1 MPEETTSGRDRM
13 DALPAAV
20 LAFSAGLELE
30 TTLDRIVTAA
40 AGLVGARYGALALL
54 DEDGRTTAFAVTGV
68 DEATRAR
75 LGPPPDGHG
84 LLGALVTG
92 RAPVRLAHLGK
103 GEFPPEHPSMGAF
116 LGVPLLVRGEVL
128 GRLYLSR
135 EQPFTTDD
143 ERATVALAAAAGI
156 AVDNARL
163 YEESRS
169 RQRWLE
175 ATGEISAELLGG
187 TDVREVLHLIATRAA
202 ELTGADDALIALPES
217 PGGAL
222 VVTVCAGPDADVLA
236 GRRIPLD
243 GSTAGAVLR
252 DHVPRSVPSL
262 AFDLAAGL
270 GVDLGPALVVRLRSG
285 SRSGAAVL
293 LAIRG
298 RGAARF
304 GEHELQLVSAFAD
317 QAALAL
323 RDAESQAAR
332 RELDV
337 VVDRDRI
344 ARDLHDHVIQRLFAV
359 GLGIEGTRR
368 RSDSPAVTGRLTQH
382 IDQLQDV
389 IEEIRSA
396 IFALHAQPG
405 AGRGLRAR
413 LQNAI
418 TDGCADSAIRTT
430 VRLSGAFDRVPAG
443 LAEHAEAVVR
453 EAVSNVL
460 RHARAAEL
468 AVTVSLDDDLV
479 VEVSDTG
486 IGMPEAVA
494 RSGLRNLE
502 QRAAEAGG
510 SLRLDRPAGG
520 GTRLVWTVPVP

>member
-30 TTLDRIVTAA
+30 TTLRRIVTSA

-68 DEATRAR
+68 DDATRDR
-75 LGPPPDGHG
+75 PGPPPDGHG
-84 LLGALVTG
+84 LLGALVTD
-92 RAPVRLAHLGK
+92 RAPVRLAGLGA
-103 GEFPPEHPSMGAF
+103 GAACGFPPVPAF
-116 LGVPLLVRGEVL
+116 LGVPLLVRGEIL
-128 GRLYLSR
+128 GRLYFGGD
-135 EQPFTTDD
+135 EPFTADD
-143 ERATVALAAAAGI
+143 ERAIVTLAAAAGI

-187 TDVREVLHLIATRAA
+187 TDVHEVLHLVASRAA
-202 ELTGADDALIALPES
+202 ELTGAGDALIALPES

-222 VVTVCAGPDADVLA
+222 VVAVCAGPDADVLT
-236 GRRIPLD
+236 GRRIPLA
-243 GSTAGAVLR
+243 GSTSGAVLR

-262 AFDLAAGL
+262 AYDLAEGL

-285 SRSGAAVL
+285 ESTAGVL
-293 LAIRG
+293 LALRAP
-298 RGAARF
+298 GAARF
-304 GEHELQLVSAFAD
+304 DEHELQLVSAFAD

-368 RSDSPAVTGRLTQH
+368 RADSPAVTVRLTQH

-405 AGRGLRAR
+405 TGRGLRAR

-418 TDGCADSAIRTT
+418 TDTTADSAIHTT
-430 VRLSGAFDRVPAG
+430 VRLSGSFDRVPAAV
-443 LAEHAEAVVR
+443 AEHAEAVVR

-468 AVTVSLDDDLV
+468 AVTASLDDDLV
-479 VEVSDTG
+479 IEVSDTG
-486 IGMPEAVA
+486 TGIPETVV

-502 QRAAEAGG
+502 QRAAEVGG
-510 SLRLDRPAGG
+510 SLRLDRPAAG